1 MSNLNRHQ
9 IRQAAFQVLFAMNAN
24 QTLTAE
30 EASQAVLTMDQFDAE
45 EVEVV
50 AVPDYLTF
58 LVAGVTENQAALDE
72 ALTPYLKKG
81 WQLSRLAKPDLI
93 ILRLGLFEMQNSTE
107 APAKVA
113 LNEALELAK
122 QFTDDQAKGFINGV
136 LSKFI
141 ENK

>member
-1 MSNLNRHQ
+1 MPNFNRHQ
-9 IRQAAFQVLFAMNAN
+9 IRQAAFQVLFTLNAN
-24 QTLTAE
+24 QSLELEDAY
-30 EASQAVLTMDQFDAE
+30 QAVLTMDQFDAE
-45 EVEVV
+45 EVTPVEVP
-50 AVPDYLTF
+50 AYLAF
-58 LVAGVTENQAALDE
+58 LVSGVTENQAALDA

-122 QFTDDQAKGFINGV
+122 QFTDDQAKGFINWV
-136 LSKFI
+136 LSKFV
-141 ENK
+141 EA

>member
-1 MSNLNRHQ
+1 MPNFNRHQ
-9 IRQAAFQVLFAMNAN
+9 IRQAAFQVLFALNAN
-24 QTLTAE
+24 DTLELAD
-30 EASQAVLTMDQFDAE
+30 AYQAVLTMDQFDAE
-45 EVEVV
+45 EVVEV
-50 AVPDYLTF
+50 AVPDYLVF
-58 LVAGVTENQAALDE
+58 LVTGVTEHQAELDA

-107 APAKVA
+107 APDKVA

-136 LSKFI
+136 LSKFV
-141 ENK
+141 EA

>member
-1 MSNLNRHQ
+1 MPNFNRHQ
-9 IRQAAFQVLFAMNAN
+9 IRQAAFQVLFALDAN
-24 QTLTAE
+24 DTLELAD
-30 EASQAVLTMDQFDAE
+30 AYQAVLTMDQFDAE
-45 EVEVV
+45 EVEEV

-58 LVAGVTENQAALDE
+58 LVMGVTEHQAELDA

-107 APAKVA
+107 TPAKVA

-136 LSKFI
+136 LSKFV
-141 ENK
+141 EA

>member
-1 MSNLNRHQ
+1 MPNFNRHQ
-9 IRQAAFQVLFAMNAN
+9 IRQAAFQVLFALNAN
-24 QTLTAE
+24 DTLELAD
-30 EASQAVLTMDQFDAE
+30 AYQAVLTMDQFDAE
-45 EVEVV
+45 EVEEV
-50 AVPDYLTF
+50 AVPDYLAF
-58 LVAGVTENQAALDE
+58 LVTGVTDHQAELDA

-107 APAKVA
+107 APDKVA

-136 LSKFI
+136 LSKFV
-141 ENK
+141 EA

>member
-1 MSNLNRHQ
+1 MPNFNRHQ
-9 IRQAAFQVLFAMNAN
+9 IRQATFQVLFTLNAN
-24 QTLTAE
+24 QSLELEDAY
-30 EASQAVLTMDQFDAE
+30 QAVLTMDQFDAE
-45 EVEVV
+45 EVTPVEVH
-50 AVPDYLTF
+50 AYLAF
-58 LVAGVTENQAALDE
+58 LVSGVTENQAALD
-72 ALTPYLKKG
+72 ATLTPYLKKG

-136 LSKFI
+136 LSKFV
-141 ENK
+141 EA

>member
-1 MSNLNRHQ
+1 MPNFNRHQ
-9 IRQAAFQVLFAMNAN
+9 IRQAAFQVLFALDAN
-24 QTLTAE
+24 DTLELAD
-30 EASQAVLTMDQFDAE
+30 AYQAVLTMDQFDAE
-45 EVEVV
+45 EVEEV

-58 LVAGVTENQAALDE
+58 LVTGVTEHQAELDA

-107 APAKVA
+107 TPAKVA

-136 LSKFI
+136 LSKFV
-141 ENK
+141 EA

>member
-1 MSNLNRHQ
+1 MPNFNRHQ
-9 IRQAAFQVLFAMNAN
+9 IRQAAFQVLFALNTN
-24 QTLTAE
+24 DTLELAD
-30 EASQAVLTMDQFDAE
+30 AYQAVLTMDQFDAE
-45 EVEVV
+45 EVVEV
-50 AVPDYLTF
+50 AVPDYLAF
-58 LVAGVTENQAALDE
+58 LVTGVTEHQAELDA

-107 APAKVA
+107 APDKVA

-136 LSKFI
+136 LSKFV
-141 ENK
+141 EA

>member
-1 MSNLNRHQ
+1 MPNFNRHQ
-9 IRQAAFQVLFAMNAN
+9 IRQAAFQVLFALNAN
-24 QTLTAE
+24 DTLELAD
-30 EASQAVLTMDQFDAE
+30 AYQAVLTMDQFDAE
-45 EVEVV
+45 EVVEV
-50 AVPDYLTF
+50 AVPDYLAF
-58 LVAGVTENQAALDE
+58 LVTGVTDHQAELDA

-107 APAKVA
+107 APDKVA

-136 LSKFI
+136 LSKFV
-141 ENK
+141 EA